1 MAQFANNEWFETE
14 QCCSCG
20 MSFAMTTD
28 FRRRRLDDRKAFYC
42 PAGHGQHYSGKTEAQ
57 KLKEQLERKERDLE
71 AANAM
76 VLAAESERANIAKAH
91 NKMRT
96 RVMNGV
102 CPCCNRT
109 FQNLMSHMKT
119 EHPEFKEP
127 LKLSALRVAFGMSQ
141 SAVGKEAGVN
151 SAYVSLYERDRPVPG
166 YAKQRLDNWV
176 ERHAGKGTM
185 Q

>member
-1 MAQFANNEWFETE
+1 MGQFANNEWFETE
-14 QCCSCG
+14 QCCTCG

-28 FRRRRLDDRKAFYC
+28 FMRRRRDDRKPFYC
-42 PAGHGQHYSGKTEAQ
+42 PSGHSQHYTGKTEAQ
-57 KLKEQLERKERDLE
+57 KLKDELERKQRDLE

-76 VLAAESERANIAKAH
+76 TLAAEVERARIAKAH
-91 NKMRT
+91 NKMRA

-109 FQNLMSHMKT
+109 FQNLMAHMKT

-127 LKLSALRVAFGMSQ
+127 IKLSTLRVAFGMSQ
-141 SAVGKEAGVN
+141 AQVAKEAGVN
-151 SAYVSLYERDRPVPG
+151 ATYVSLYERDRPVAE
-166 YAKQRLDNWV
+166 YARQRLDNWV
-176 ERHAGKGTM
+176 DRHKGLP

>member
-1 MAQFANNEWFETE
+1 MSQFANNEWFETE
-14 QCCSCG
+14 QCCNCG
-20 MSFAMTTD
+20 MSFAMTVD
-28 FRRRRLDDRKAFYC
+28 FRRRRLEDRKVFYC
-42 PAGHGQHYSGKTEAQ
+42 PAGHSQHYTGKTEAQ
-57 KLKEQLERKERDLE
+57 KLKEELDRKQRELES
-71 AANAM
+71 ANAM
-76 VLAAESERANIAKAH
+76 TIAAEQERGRIAKAH

-127 LKLSALRVAFGMSQ
+127 IKLSTLRVAFGMSQ
-141 SAVGKEAGVN
+141 MAVAKEAGVN
-151 SAYVSLYERDRPVPG
+151 AAYVSLYERGRPVAG

-176 ERHAGKGTM
+176 ERHQAKGTL